1 MRTLLAAFIPLMV
14 LLVSC
19 GETGPTP
26 TPTSIATATPAPT
39 ATATLT
45 PTPTP
50 SPDEVLARIT
60 PAVVGVGVGPDW
72 GTGMVIR
79 EDGYILTALQLVDGA
94 SEIRVRLPDGT
105 ELAAE
110 LQGKDLGRGLA
121 VIMVDATGLFAVPVD
136 GFSLL
141 AEGDPVLMLGHGVQ
155 PDAMGSMPSGDE
167 AARLGPGATFMEL
180 ADDAPAVMPPLVFR
194 GAVSALLD
202 ADRFAPALIRTD
214 LPVSSGTYGGPLLA
228 EHGQLVG
235 VVVPGGAP
243 PAGEAASYAV
253 KLDAGTDFAD
263 RMIQGETICQPSP
276 RVSEDVNSYSDTG
289 YGWIVDLPLGFS
301 FRNLVTDMVHV
312 YNFYDFAPSLTAASY
327 SVNAPGPPSGR
338 FAFNVS
344 VFVNE
349 PVHHVSA
356 SNAREY
362 LIATAAELNEGDRF
376 LKFLAEPRNVCV
388 GLNTEAYEVEL
399 LWTEYAPKLGADY
412 EIGGFDYISRVRWL
426 AVESGDGFHLLQGV
440 AWPEHFDS
448 VEWKMDTVLYSF
460 RTTEWGGPD
469 YGMM

>member
-1 MRTLLAAFIPLMV
+1 MRTLLAAFLSLMV

-19 GETGPTP
+19 GETSPTP
-26 TPTSIATATPAPT
+26 TPTSIATATPDPTPTPAPT
-39 ATATLT
+39 ATAT
-45 PTPTP
+45 PTPAP

-60 PAVVGVGVGPDW
+60 PAVVGVGAGPDW
-72 GTGMVIR
+72 GTGVVIR

-94 SEIRVRLPDGT
+94 SGIRVRLPDGT
-105 ELAAE
+105 ELPAE
-110 LQGKDLGRGLA
+110 IQGKDLGRDLA
-121 VIMVDATGLFAVPVD
+121 VIAVDATGLSTVPVD
-136 GFSLL
+136 GFPPL
-141 AEGDPVLMLGHGVQ
+141 AKGDPVLMLGHGVQ
-155 PDAMGSMPSGDE
+155 PEAMGSMPSEDE
-167 AARLGPGATFMEL
+167 AARSGPGATFMEL
-180 ADDAPAVMPPLVFR
+180 GDDTPAPIPPLVAR

-202 ADRFAPALIRTD
+202 AERFSPALIGTD
-214 LPVSSGTYGGPLLA
+214 LPVSPGTYGGPLLA

-235 VVVPGGAP
+235 VVVPGRAA
-243 PAGEAASYAV
+243 PAGEAASYVV
-253 KLDAGTDFAD
+253 KLDAGTDWAD

-289 YGWIVDLPLGFS
+289 YGWMVDLPLGFS
-301 FRNLVTDMVHV
+301 FRNLLTDMVHV

-362 LIATAAELNEGDRF
+362 LVATAAELNEGDRF
-376 LKFLAEPRNVCV
+376 LKFLTEPRNVCV
-388 GLNTEAYEVEL
+388 GSNTEAYEVEL

-460 RTTEWGGPD
+460 RTTE
-469 YGMM
+469 